1 MRRVSGLLS
10 AACAISP
17 VSLPDLCM
25 PLPRSCYGVH
35 ILCGERTVAMGRVV
49 GDGVLNL
56 EIVDV
61 AVDPAHPGKG
71 LGRKVMEH
79 IVAWLDANVADGPMS
94 R

>member
-1 MRRVSGLLS
+1 
-10 AACAISP
+10 
-17 VSLPDLCM
+17 
-25 PLPRSCYGVH
+25 
-35 ILCGERTVAMGRVV
+35 MGRVV